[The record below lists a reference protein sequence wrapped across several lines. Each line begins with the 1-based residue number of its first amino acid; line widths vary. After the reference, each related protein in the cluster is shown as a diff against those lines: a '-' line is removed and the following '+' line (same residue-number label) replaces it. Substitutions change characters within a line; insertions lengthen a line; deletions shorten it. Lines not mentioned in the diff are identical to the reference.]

1 MIKEKVLSKRAV
13 FALNKQMPA
22 VEAERPMK
30 QHDGPSIQ
38 PTKQRHTAF
47 SMNEVIGWILQGGVI
62 ISSAVICVGLV
73 LALIHPGQL
82 ASKQTLVFPH
92 TLADVWSGLL
102 VGQPQSVI
110 ALGLLLL
117 LATPVI
123 RVTASIV
130 AFALEHDRRYV
141 VITAVVLLVLL
152 LGFLLGKGA
161 G

>member
-1 MIKEKVLSKRAV
+1 
-13 FALNKQMPA
+13 
-22 VEAERPMK
+22 MK
-30 QHDGPSIQ
+30 QHNDPSVQ

-47 SMNEVIGWILQGGVI
+47 SMSELIGWILQGGII

-82 ASKQTLVFPH
+82 ASKTLVFPH

-102 VGQPQSVI
+102 AGHPQSVI

-117 LATPVI
+117 LATPVV
-123 RVTASIV
+123 RVAASIV

-141 VITAVVLLVLL
+141 VITTVVLLVLL
-152 LGFLLGKGA
+152 LSFLLGRGA